1 MVVVSPI
8 EIGNL
13 VSLKHLDLTF
23 SSLPDTLSNL
33 SQLVDLDILFC
44 QQLRLLPLLPSNL
57 ANIHAD
63 RGWCSL
69 DVMSSAS
76 IRTKV
81 CKESPF
87 SNRIRIHLPRK
98 KKVPLWCSDQN
109 RGNVLSFVAPVHL
122 DNNICGIFLS
132 VNISDHFSSEIVPKM
147 YNKTKDTS
155 HRFVTKKRC
164 HPIPSGM
171 AEKFVQ
177 KRRRSVPEGFVKQE
191 TWGGVTVICYF
202 RKINQVGNSQESG
215 EIWVEDEAKFVLEIV
230 VELGKMQRP
239 QELHVT
245 DHPVGIGSRAEELI
259 STLGLDRKDH
269 VLVVAVFGISGIGI
283 TKIRMLVRRQ
293 KVLLVLDDVEN
304 FQQLEALGI
313 DPKWFYNGSRIIV
326 TTRDKRSLGNIP
338 YTSYHTMLLNRR
350 ESFNLF
356 TRLLFAREDPMNT
369 KFIEE
374 LVCRAGGIPM
384 VTKVWS
390 RHFKHYG
397 REQWPSVL
405 EMLKRIPHGD
415 VQKQLQMS
423 YDSLPNRAKK
433 LFLDIVCFFDG
444 MEKDL
449 IAKVLHDE
457 DSAFF
462 PNNEIQYLIDKS
474 LVEIRPYSRLSMHH
488 AIREMGQEIIRQESE
503 DEPGKRTRLWDER
516 DVMCILTQCLEEQV
530 VVLAD
535 AFRKMSNLRCINI
548 DMGNVVVLR
557 LRYSKLEILWEEI
570 KSLKKLRI
578 LDVSFSSFLTK
589 TGDFYGLENLEEM
602 CFYGCGNLK
611 ELHSSIGF
619 LHKLSILDL
628 RSSIPLK
635 RIPWEMIGKLPS
647 LRDLN
652 LGKIPIPGLDS
663 EELIDPFLSSLKEC
677 PITKLKLLGC
687 NISKISRE
695 VRSLS
700 WLKHLH
706 IQASTPPLPDNLL
719 QLHELKRIELEQDNM
734 QSIPDLPQNITY
746 IKADECK
753 SLVNLP
759 LNMPELK
766 SLTVLDFRSCPELGS
781 KDPQFLMKVTGLTNL
796 SHLYMRMCGV
806 SQVPNEI
813 GNLVSLKELDLSGNT
828 FTSLPDTLS
837 NLSQLFGLKINDC
850 SQLRSLPLL
859 PSNLT
864 CIEAYRCRS
873 LDVKSSAS
881 SIQRTCIFR
890 TKVCKKSPFIKPL
903 VIALSRECIPNWCNY
918 QKRGDFLCFVAPM
931 HLGKNIC
938 GVILYA
944 TTGTFVAPS
953 TIASKMVNK
962 TKNTSHRLIE
972 MVFQQGAMCV
982 MFYPLDDTT
991 LVVEAGD
998 TVALEFPQKSVS
1010 SRGLRLIYDN
1020 DVVMRNRSKSWRRR
1034 SEIDAVTLAY
1044 GGGIVSVSIPIRPE
1058 LFCIVSVSF
1067 SSCCMIVIYAYSI
1080 SFDLSIEDGC
1090 TVVLTTQAST
1100 KVKGNCTLD
1109 FIVLRN
1115 EIISNG
1121 DMHLKIGLGVVG

>member
-1 MVVVSPI
+1 MYPSLFSTSSKRKRDPNSFDDEPKSCKRLKNDVFMNYSS
-8 EIGNL
+8 EDIGKTFK
-13 VSLKHLDLTF
+13 SHL
-23 SSLPDTLSNL
+23 
-33 SQLVDLDILFC
+33 
-44 QQLRLLPLLPSNL
+44 
-57 ANIHAD
+57 
-63 RGWCSL
+63 RGAL
-69 DVMSSAS
+69 
-76 IRTKV
+76 IR
-81 CKESPF
+81 
-87 SNRIRIHLPRK
+87 
-98 KKVPLWCSDQN
+98 D
-109 RGNVLSFVAPVHL
+109 SFT
-122 DNNICGIFLS
+122 
-132 VNISDHFSSEIVPKM
+132 ISDHTMLPIGQDMHLQLLKAIEESEIYVLVFSPNYASSRSCLDELVDIMDRFHKFDER
-147 YNKTKDTS
+147 KVFPVFFKVDPS
-155 HRFVTKKRC
+155 HVRSQQGPFMEAFQAHKSNVDPER
-164 HPIPSGM
+164 
-171 AEKFVQ
+171 VQ
-177 KRRRSVPEGFVKQE
+177 KWRQALKDAGRLSGFTLQN
-191 TWGGVTVICYF
+191 GDG
-202 RKINQVGNSQESG
+202 
-215 EIWVEDEAKFVLEIV
+215 AKFVLEIV
-230 VELGKMQRP
+230 VELEKMQRP

-259 STLGLDRKDH
+259 STLRLDRKDH
-269 VLVVAVFGISGIGI
+269 VLVVAVFGISGIGKTTIVKEAFNRISSSFDLCCFLADIHYICQVPNWKVELPKALVSCLTRENKFSIKNNHNESI
-283 TKIRMLVRRQ
+283 TKIRMLVKRQ

-326 TTRDKRSLGNIP
+326 TTRDKLSLGNIP

-356 TRLLFAREDPMNT
+356 TRLMFAREDPMNT

-374 LVCRAGGIPM
+374 LVCRAGGIPL

-390 RHFKHYG
+390 RHFKHYE

-405 EMLKRIPHGD
+405 ETLKRIPHGD

-516 DVMCILTQCLEEQV
+516 DVMCILTQCSGTELVESISLESFVKEDQV

-535 AFRKMSNLRCINI
+535 AFRKMSNLRLIKLYDEYLSWSNSSYDEVTPFSFKKLKYMEWHGFPFRCITI
-548 DMGNVVVLR
+548 YMGNVVVLR

-589 TGDFYGLENLEEM
+589 TFTLASHPFYGLENLEEM
-602 CFYGCGNLK
+602 CFYGCENLE

-628 RSSIPLK
+628 RSSISLK
-635 RIPWEMIGKLPS
+635 WISWEMIGKLRS
-647 LRDLN
+647 LRELN
-652 LGKIPIPGLDS
+652 LGKFSYPGLES
-663 EELIDPFLSSLKEC
+663 EELINPFLSSLKEC

-706 IQASTPPLPDNLL
+706 IQASTHPFPDNLL
-719 QLHELKRIELEQDNM
+719 QLHELKRIELEQANM

-746 IKADECK
+746 IKADECT

-766 SLTVLDFRSCPELGS
+766 SLTVLDFRSCPKLGS
-781 KDPQFLMKVTGLTNL
+781 KDPQFLMK
-796 SHLYMRMCGV
+796 
-806 SQVPNEI
+806 
-813 GNLVSLKELDLSGNT
+813 
-828 FTSLPDTLS
+828 
-837 NLSQLFGLKINDC
+837 
-850 SQLRSLPLL
+850 
-859 PSNLT
+859 
-864 CIEAYRCRS
+864 CRS

-881 SIQRTCIFR
+881 LIQRTCIFR
-890 TKVCKKSPFIKPL
+890 TKACKESPFIKPL
-903 VIALSRECIPNWCNY
+903 VIGLSRECTPNWCNY
-918 QKRGDFLCFVAPM
+918 QNRGDLLCFVAPM
-931 HLGKNIC
+931 HLGKKIC

-944 TTGTFVAPS
+944 TTGTFVPTS

-962 TKNTSHRLIE
+962 TKNTSHRLKE
-972 MVFQQGAMCV
+972 MVFQQGSMCV

-991 LVVEAGD
+991 IMVEAGD

-1010 SRGLRLIYDN
+1010 SCGLRLIYDN
-1020 DVVMRNRSKSWRRR
+1020 DVVTRNRSKSWR
-1034 SEIDAVTLAY
+1034 
-1044 GGGIVSVSIPIRPE
+1044 
-1058 LFCIVSVSF
+1058 
-1067 SSCCMIVIYAYSI
+1067 
-1080 SFDLSIEDGC
+1080 DL
-1090 TVVLTTQAST
+1090 L
-1100 KVKGNCTLD
+1100 
-1109 FIVLRN
+1109 
-1115 EIISNG
+1115 
-1121 DMHLKIGLGVVG
+1121 